1 MTAPDTYL
9 LALLLNQP
17 KEYLLFEEDG
27 LLKYAKA
34 LEDN

>member
-1 MTAPDTYL
+1 MTAPNTYL

-17 KEYLLFEEDG
+17 TEYLLSGEDA

-34 LEDN
+34 LEDH